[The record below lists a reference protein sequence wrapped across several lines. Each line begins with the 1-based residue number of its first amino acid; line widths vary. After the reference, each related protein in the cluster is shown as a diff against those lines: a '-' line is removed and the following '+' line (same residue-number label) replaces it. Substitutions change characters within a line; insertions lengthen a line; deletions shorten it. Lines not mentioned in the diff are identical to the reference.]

1 MATSKQTGI
10 HTDACLQCSPASVHG
25 ARSGLLQSQSLIY
38 MEHYKQSWN
47 FQSCTNRN
55 QKPSVHMLSWWHSSR
70 QQAPKKDKT
79 EEKITQRVQKTGG
92 LLFSK
97 NVCQTLPI
105 NREGRSDI
113 HLHSHKPLTWIGRV
127 QVPPTAS
134 VCPQGDPGEICTG
147 SDTGENHGLYI
158 IICLD
163 LNVCA

>member
-1 MATSKQTGI
+1 MATRIQTDI
-10 HTDACLQCSPASVHG
+10 HTDTCLQCSPASVHG
-25 ARSGLLQSQSLIY
+25 ARSGLQSQSLIY
-38 MEHYKQSWN
+38 MEHYKQSCN
-47 FQSCTNRN
+47 FQSCTNRT
-55 QKPSVHMLSWWHSSR
+55 QKPFVHMLPWWHSSR

-79 EEKITQRVQKTGG
+79 EEKITQRVWKTGG

-134 VCPQGDPGEICTG
+134 VCPQRYPGEIRTEI
-147 SDTGENHGLYI
+147 DTGDNHG
-158 IICLD
+158 
-163 LNVCA
+163 